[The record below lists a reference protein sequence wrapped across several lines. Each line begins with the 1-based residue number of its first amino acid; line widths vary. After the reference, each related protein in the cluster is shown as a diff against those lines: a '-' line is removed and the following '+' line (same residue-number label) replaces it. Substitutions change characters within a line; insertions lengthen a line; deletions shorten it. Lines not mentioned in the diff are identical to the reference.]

1 MSLLRIRA
9 DEWRRTDR
17 FSMQGADPSRMVC
30 THRTQLKMDSAHSTA
45 IKTGRAYMLSRNTAF
60 LLCFIV
66 AATGLHLG
74 IVAACANPIPFSDE
88 WIAVV
93 DDVLR
98 PAATG
103 QLSPWDLF
111 RSHNEHTMVPTRL
124 LALVAL
130 WLNHG
135 QFDNVPVALFNAL
148 LYAGAMA
155 VPIFLFFRHAAG
167 PTRLFAIV
175 LALAALVPIEGED
188 LIFGFQNQYYFMIA
202 GTTGLLWLAAKSTST
217 AKLPLAA
224 FAIVG
229 FITCVSMGSGF
240 FAAAMAVFICALR
253 WWREPQHRSAL
264 QLRML
269 VGGVLAVFGLVLV
282 LHAFVVM
289 KEVGILGDKHLDLDV
304 IRRVFSCMAW
314 PYGANA
320 WLGVLLS
327 LPFAAFTLHLLWRRA
342 SIAPLDYLA
351 IGMGLW
357 TGAQICALAFDRHS
371 EATTLASRYLP
382 VMLLWPAMNV
392 YAVFRLVIA
401 NVDGNPSRW
410 KTAVLSLL
418 PALASAAF
426 IVNVAKLAP
435 SSLTAVTLAGQQHQ
449 MQAEHIARYVRLGDR
464 NAIYGA
470 GHMGIP
476 YSNPQK
482 LQSLLD
488 DPAVRGGLPA
498 NVRAPLALAPDG
510 VTAFVPFGAYPSVPR
525 QDDLPGFGSYAE
537 TGNPTVGEF
546 RSSPLYTD
554 FPYVRI
560 DLAGY
565 LPDTGL
571 SLALDC
577 VPAAPC
583 RPTAVYPADFA
594 RESWRGIYARVPQPQ
609 FRVAANDATQ
619 TLWQAFSA
627 PVEVGRLSVMS
638 DALVNK
644 LRADAHVWIPLAGGL
659 LSLLFLIGA
668 WRESPPSP
676 LDGN

>member
-1 MSLLRIRA
+1 MGRA
-9 DEWRRTDR
+9 DAHPVQSTCRELTE
-17 FSMQGADPSRMVC
+17 MPAPDPAKR
-30 THRTQLKMDSAHSTA
+30 QYDS
-45 IKTGRAYMLSRNTAF
+45 ISRNAA
-60 LLCFIV
+60 LLAGFVV
-66 AATGLHLG
+66 AAAALHIGL
-74 IVAACANPIPFSDE
+74 VAASANSIPFSDE
-88 WIAVV
+88 WIAII

-111 RSHNEHTMVPTRL
+111 RPHNEHTMVPTRL

-155 VPIFLFFRHAAG
+155 APISLFFRHAAG
-167 PTRLFAIV
+167 PMRLFAIV

-202 GTTGLLWLAAKSTST
+202 GTTGLLWLASKSTST
-217 AKLPLAA
+217 SKLGLAE

-229 FITCVSMGSGF
+229 LITCVSMGSGF
-240 FAAAMAVFICALR
+240 FAAAIAVFICALR
-253 WWREPQHRSAL
+253 WWREPQHKRAL

-269 VGGVLAVFGLVLV
+269 VGGVLAIFGLVLV
-282 LHAFVVM
+282 LHAFAVM

-327 LPFAAFTLHLLWRRA
+327 LPFAAFALRLLWRRA
-342 SIAPLDYLA
+342 SIAPLDYFA

-382 VMLLWPAMNV
+382 VLLFWPAMNV
-392 YAVFRLVIA
+392 YAVFRLVVA
-401 NVDGNPSRW
+401 NVDGNPSQRW
-410 KTAVLSLL
+410 RTAALSLL

-426 IVNVAKLAP
+426 IANVAKLAP
-435 SSLTAVTLAGQQHQ
+435 VSLSAMTIAGQQHQ
-449 MQAEHIARYVRLGDR
+449 VQAENIARYVRLGDR
-464 NAIYGA
+464 NAIYA
-470 GHMGIP
+470 PGHMGIP
-476 YSNPQK
+476 YSNMQK

-488 DPAVRGGLPA
+488 DPAVRAGLPA
-498 NVRAPLALAPDG
+498 NVRAPLALSADG
-510 VTAFVPFGAYPSVPR
+510 ATAFVPFGAYTSVPR
-525 QDDLPGFGSYAE
+525 HDDLPGFGSYAE

-546 RSSPLYTD
+546 RSSPLSTD
-554 FPYVRI
+554 FPYVRF

-577 VPAAPC
+577 VPSAPC
-583 RPTAVYPADFA
+583 TPTAVYPADFA

-609 FRVAANDATQ
+609 FRVVANDATS

-644 LRADAHVWIPLAGGL
+644 LRADAHVWIPLVVGL

-668 WRESPPSP
+668 WREPPPSP
-676 LDGN
+676 LDGS